1 MEFGGVGNLE
11 EKNKKEIE
19 SRAEE
24 YDLFFSVLF

>member
-1 MEFGGVGNLE
+1 MEFGGVGSKG

-24 YDLFFSVLF
+24 YVLLFSVLF